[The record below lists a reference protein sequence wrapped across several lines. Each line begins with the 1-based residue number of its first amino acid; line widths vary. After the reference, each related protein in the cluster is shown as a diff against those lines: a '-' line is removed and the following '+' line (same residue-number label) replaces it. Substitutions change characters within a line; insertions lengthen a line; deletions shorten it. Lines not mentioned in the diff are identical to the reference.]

1 MKKTLLILA
10 ILGLILNGCA
20 TKAINIMAD
29 DISTDQFK
37 GMSCEEI
44 KAELTTRD
52 RNLITLAK
60 KQKTAARIDFWIA
73 PVSKISGMDK
83 KKEISRVKGEIN
95 ALLKTN
101 IINNCDQVVLRSDTD
116 SSLN

>member
-1 MKKTLLILA
+1 MKKTLLTLA
-10 ILGLILNGCA
+10 IVGILLNGCA
-20 TKAINIMAD
+20 TKATHIPAQ
-29 DISTDQFK
+29 DIPTDQFANL
-37 GMSCEEI
+37 SCEEI

-83 KKEISRVKGEIN
+83 KKEISKLKGEIN
-95 ALLKTN
+95 ALLEMN
-101 IINNCDQVVLRSDTD
+101 IIKNCNKVILKSDTD
-116 SSLN
+116 KNLN